1 MAGEIPS
8 QEQMVNNESHLL
20 VLGQSELFRE
30 QVGSLGS
37 GEECRCANKESVNKM
52 TIPRLV
58 GFGDSRAVSM
68 F

>member
-8 QEQMVNNESHLL
+8 QEQRVNNESHLL

-30 QVGSLGS
+30 QVGSLAS
-37 GEECRCANKESVNKM
+37 GEECRSANKESVNKM
-52 TIPRLV
+52 TIHRLV
-58 GFGDSRAVSM
+58 GFGDSRAEYM